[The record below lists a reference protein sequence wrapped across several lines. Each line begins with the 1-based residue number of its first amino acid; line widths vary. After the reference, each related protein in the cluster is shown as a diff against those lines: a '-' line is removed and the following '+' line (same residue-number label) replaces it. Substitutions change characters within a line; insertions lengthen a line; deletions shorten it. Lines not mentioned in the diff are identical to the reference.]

1 MSKKEDPSLAEALYG
16 KEDKSPEKPDLSALK
31 PFWDTSDKPEAESDK
46 PKTPSLT
53 EALYGNSTQRM
64 ENTLGRTL
72 DQNISNLRNHFALTA
87 DQAAAMRT
95 QHVHW
100 FTDLVFGRD
109 ATAVHTLLTGR
120 TLSPLTE
127 EEQRDLTAK
136 TMEQARGLYG
146 EDTDRLIAKA
156 KALIDSKPGLGDAIA
171 AAGIGNH
178 PAFVLPVLERVRG

>member
-1 MSKKEDPSLAEALYG
+1 
-16 KEDKSPEKPDLSALK
+16 
-31 PFWDTSDKPEAESDK
+31 
-46 PKTPSLT
+46 
-53 EALYGNSTQRM
+53 
-64 ENTLGRTL
+64 LGRTL

-136 TMEQARGLYG
+136 TMEQTRGLYG

-178 PAFVLPVLERVRG
+178 PLSYCRFSSGCADELALGPPGLARRQARVGGPAEGRALARPAKSLNPYTVP